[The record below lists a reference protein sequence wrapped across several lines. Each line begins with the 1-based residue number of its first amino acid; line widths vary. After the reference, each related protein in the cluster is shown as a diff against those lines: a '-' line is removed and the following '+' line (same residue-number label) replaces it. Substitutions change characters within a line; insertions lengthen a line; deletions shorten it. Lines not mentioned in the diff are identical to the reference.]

1 MIKTLSRINCPENSL
16 LVCTKLWNLAL
27 KPPSLET
34 NEARRNFFINR
45 STPTQLAQTL
55 ESGPDTTNSGNEKL
69 VKGPPYKCHQS
80 TMLAQNL
87 KSGPEAT
94 KPGNERFVKGF
105 PSKSSQ
111 STMLAQTLKSGL
123 TQCLSGKPIFPF

>member
-1 MIKTLSRINCPENSL
+1 M
-16 LVCTKLWNLAL
+16 CTELWNLAL
-27 KPPSLET
+27 KPPKEFLYKQKHS
-34 NEARRNFFINR
+34 
-45 STPTQLAQTL
+45 TQLAQTL
-55 ESGPDTTNSGNEKL
+55 RSGPDTTNPGNVRL
-69 VKGPPYKCHQS
+69 VNGPPYKGHQL
-80 TMLAQNL
+80 TMLDQNL

-123 TQCLSGKPIFPF
+123 TQCLSGKPIFP

>member
-1 MIKTLSRINCPENSL
+1 M
-16 LVCTKLWNLAL
+16 
-27 KPPSLET
+27 
-34 NEARRNFFINR
+34 
-45 STPTQLAQTL
+45 LAQT
-55 ESGPDTTNSGNEKL
+55 
-69 VKGPPYKCHQS
+69 
-80 TMLAQNL
+80 L

-123 TQCLSGKPIFPF
+123 TQCLSGKPIFLNEFYSLC

>member
-1 MIKTLSRINCPENSL
+1 M
-16 LVCTKLWNLAL
+16 LVCTELWNLAL
-27 KPPSLET
+27 KPPSFEI
-34 NEARRNFFINR
+34 NEVQRNFFINR
-45 STPTQLAQTL
+45 HTPTQLAQTL
-55 ESGPDTTNSGNEKL
+55 KSGPDTTNPGNERL
-69 VKGPPYKCHQS
+69 AKGPPYKGHQL
-80 TMLAQNL
+80 TMLDQNL

-123 TQCLSGKPIFPF
+123 TQWLSGKQIFP

>member
-1 MIKTLSRINCPENSL
+1 MNKR
-16 LVCTKLWNLAL
+16 
-27 KPPSLET
+27 
-34 NEARRNFFINR
+34 
-45 STPTQLAQTL
+45 TPMQLAQTL
-55 ESGPDTTNSGNEKL
+55 KSGPDTTNPGNERL
-69 VKGPPYKCHQS
+69 VKGPPYKGHQS

-94 KPGNERFVKGF
+94 KPGNERFVKGV

-123 TQCLSGKPIFPF
+123 TQWLSGKPMFP

>member
-1 MIKTLSRINCPENSL
+1 M
-16 LVCTKLWNLAL
+16 
-27 KPPSLET
+27 
-34 NEARRNFFINR
+34 
-45 STPTQLAQTL
+45 LAQT
-55 ESGPDTTNSGNEKL
+55 
-69 VKGPPYKCHQS
+69 
-80 TMLAQNL
+80 L

-123 TQCLSGKPIFPF
+123 TQCLLGKPIFP